1 MKFPVPVLLAAAL
14 TLAVPAI
21 ASARP
26 DDHGRGGGGQVRKG
40 GGWRGG
46 EGRGAPY
53 GRGAPPAIPY
63 GRGGEPPAGSYG
75 RYYRPP
81 PMNAVPPPDSR
92 YSRRYP
98 GDDGGYYPEPAPRRP
113 ANSLREGYHDQ
124 QDEARD
130 GVRNGE
136 LMSPG
141 QIIPQLRQRYPGRIL
156 DAGIEEGSDGR
167 TVYRIRWAA
176 ENGRRMDIIVDART
190 GAVLGTEGQ

>member
-1 MKFPVPVLLAAAL
+1 MKFPVPVLLVAAL
-14 TLAVPAI
+14 SLAVPAI

-26 DDHGRGGGGQVRKG
+26 DDHGRGGGGAVRQG

-46 EGRGAPY
+46 EGRSAPSY
-53 GRGAPPAIPY
+53 GRGAPQAAPY
-63 GRGGEPPAGSYG
+63 SRGEPPVGNYG
-75 RYYRPP
+75 RYYRPA
-81 PMNAVPPPDSR
+81 PMNVVPPPDSR
-92 YSRRYP
+92 YGRRYS

-124 QDEARD
+124 QDEARE

-136 LMSPG
+136 LMSPRE
-141 QIIPQLRQRYPGRIL
+141 IIPQLRLRQPGRIL
-156 DAGIEEGSDGR
+156 DAGIEEGPDGR

-176 ENGRRMDIIVDART
+176 ENGQRMDFIVDART